1 MCLSALDNKRV
12 DLPLTD
18 FYYAPVL
25 ERMKKELPEFPGCD
39 KEPRDLYKG
48 DWDRPERD

>member
-1 MCLSALDNKRV
+1 VLSALDNRRV
-12 DLPLTD
+12 DLPLKEID
-18 FYYAPVL
+18 YEPVM
-25 ERMKKELPEFPGCD
+25 ERMKKELPWFDGCD